1 MKTLYSLLLT
11 ILACGLTAG
20 PTTAAEARTADQVKQ
35 RMKAN
40 LPAIDKLK
48 KAGRV
53 GENNKGYLEAR
64 TKLDEKQTQLLKTEN
79 QDRKFV
85 YRLLAR
91 RAGTTLEK
99 VQAIR
104 AKQIR
109 ERSAPGLWLQAPD
122 GRWYQKRKADQSS
135 GE

>member
-1 MKTLYSLLLT
+1 MKTLRTLFLV
-11 ILACGLTAG
+11 LALGLWVA
-20 PTTAAEARTADQVKQ
+20 PPATAAETRTPDQVKK

-48 KAGRV
+48 KAGRI

-64 TKLDEKQTQLLKTEN
+64 AKLTEKEKALIKTEN
-79 QDRKFV
+79 ADRKFV
-85 YRLLAR
+85 YQLLAK
-91 RAGTTLEK
+91 RAGSTLEK

-122 GRWYQKRKADQSS
+122 GHWYRKPKS
-135 GE
+135 